1 MIKTSELSNL
11 AKKIIQFNNAI
22 KDNCILKVKYKKVEK
37 ELEEK
42 YIKPN
47 TIFSTGFTYY
57 AYVTYDKLNKIDIGE
72 QRTFAFNSIGDIEAI
87 EYIPDGNFKIDQK
100 GNAFGSFK
108 KDKFVILNMDRK
120 SADFFKREMLFN
132 NDAFEMVDEELEGES
147 ITVKMYFNDIFE
159 VVKLVQQ
166 WMPRI
171 TIQSSEQIRNE
182 VYKEIENNLEKLKI
196 NQR

>member
-1 MIKTSELSNL
+1 
-11 AKKIIQFNNAI
+11 
-22 KDNCILKVKYKKVEK
+22 
-37 ELEEK
+37 
-42 YIKPN
+42 
-47 TIFSTGFTYY
+47 
-57 AYVTYDKLNKIDIGE
+57 
-72 QRTFAFNSIGDIEAI
+72 
-87 EYIPDGNFKIDQK
+87 
-100 GNAFGSFK
+100 
-108 KDKFVILNMDRK
+108 MDRN
-120 SADFFKREMLFN
+120 SANYFKREMLFN

-171 TIQSSEQIRNE
+171 TIQSSEKIRNE